1 MTRRTKQETLD
12 LYTRTLSTMTAVIDD
27 LRDEP
32 DPDGALTELA
42 NRIETERQWVRT
54 LLALGEEPIQLPPK
68 VLRRAPL
75 DVMA

>member
-1 MTRRTKQETLD
+1 MTRGTKQETLD

-54 LLALGEEPIQLPPK
+54 LLALGEEPIQPPK
-68 VLRRAPL
+68 LLRRAPL